1 MNIKNIDLSLIRASM
16 IVNRKKVCVNYTGVN
31 CYAYALNI
39 SLLPESLNLCFYNP
53 GIFAGKKRKK
63 INLETLLSDV
73 EEDFKTLGL
82 SYKKTSPIF
91 SLKKDDS
98 WKIRMYVKYNKDGNS
113 QEKLAQLGGADDILD
128 VHFVKMQDRKI
139 TNKYGYTSPV
149 KPFSKKEIK
158 EKGYKYVKT
167 YKVKIK

>member
-1 MNIKNIDLSLIRASM
+1 M
-16 IVNRKKVCVNYTGVN
+16 
-31 CYAYALNI
+31 
-39 SLLPESLNLCFYNP
+39 PESLNLCFYNP

-63 INLETLLSDV
+63 INLGTLLSDV

-98 WKIRMYVKYNKDGNS
+98 WKIRMYVKYNKDG
-113 QEKLAQLGGADDILD
+113 
-128 VHFVKMQDRKI
+128 KI
-139 TNKYGYTSPV
+139 TNKYGYTFSV
-149 KPFSKKEIK
+149 KLFSKKEIK

>member
-1 MNIKNIDLSLIRASM
+1 M
-16 IVNRKKVCVNYTGVN
+16 
-31 CYAYALNI
+31 
-39 SLLPESLNLCFYNP
+39 NLCFYNP
-53 GIFAGKKRKK
+53 GIFAGKKREK
-63 INLETLLSDV
+63 INLGTLLSDV

-98 WKIRMYVKYNKDGNS
+98 WKIRMYVKYNKDGNA

-128 VHFVKMQDRKI
+128 VHFVKMQDGKI
-139 TNKYGYTSPV
+139 TNKYGYTSSV
-149 KPFSKKEIK
+149 KLFSKKEIK